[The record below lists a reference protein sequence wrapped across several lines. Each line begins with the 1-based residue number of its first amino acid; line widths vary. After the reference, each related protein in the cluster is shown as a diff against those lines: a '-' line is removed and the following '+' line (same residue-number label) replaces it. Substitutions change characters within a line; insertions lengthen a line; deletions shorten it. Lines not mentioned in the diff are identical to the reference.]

1 MNKMTIIV
9 GIVASFL
16 VLCQWFVFVSVRRY
30 WFQNR
35 ERIRRRVA
43 YPMLLGF
50 GLVTILAARLEFGS
64 ELLPPGTIAR
74 QIAAVILFSY
84 IGWVLVLTMFFSVVA
99 AIDSA
104 FKFTDVMSRPTAKLR
119 RSLWIGN
126 QSGCI
131 SSGPCGCRRE
141 HQLTPQE
148 SQVQAPS
155 MSGPEETTQPQRQHP
170 TRRLFLKGAAA
181 SGIVTAAGLGT
192 AGIVQAYSQPVVETY
207 ELLHP
212 MVIGAARPVT
222 LIHVTDCHF
231 GQFMGPRELQGL
243 VDQLNSLDGDA
254 LCLTGDIFH
263 SARTVVEQATPLLAK
278 LKARTL
284 GNFAVLG
291 NHDYY
296 AGEMRSAESLE
307 AAGFTLLRNEWITL
321 KVGSSAIHLGGVDDP
336 WSRRKLP
343 NAFRYYGDVMGAA
356 PAGPGVRIA
365 LSHRPDIFP
374 YAARHKIDL
383 VLAGH
388 THGGQIVV
396 PVPGREKGISVAD
409 VVSDY
414 THGWYEHRASRM
426 YLNRGVGLTFLPWRI
441 KCPPEIAVIQL
452 KPAQAGIKSGSVR
465 KT

>member
-1 MNKMTIIV
+1 MSKMTIIL
-9 GIVASFL
+9 GTVASCLIF
-16 VLCQWFVFVSVRRY
+16 CQWFVFVSVRKY

-35 ERIRRRVA
+35 ERIRRRIA
-43 YPMLLGF
+43 YPVLIAF
-50 GLVTILAARLEFGS
+50 GLLTVLAARLEFGS
-64 ELLPPGTIAR
+64 EIFPPGTVSR
-74 QIAAVILFSY
+74 QLAAMILFSY
-84 IGWVLVLTMFFSVVA
+84 IGWVLLLTVLLSPVA
-99 AIDSA
+99 AIDLA
-104 FKFTDVMSRPTAKLR
+104 FKFKDVVSRPTAKLR
-119 RSLWIGN
+119 RSSWIGN

-131 SSGPCGCRRE
+131 SSWPGGSRRE
-141 HQLTPQE
+141 RQSETEE
-148 SQVQAPS
+148 SQEQSVS
-155 MSGPEETTQPQRQHP
+155 TSSPEKSTQIECQNP

-181 SGIVTAAGLGT
+181 TSLVTAAGLG
-192 AGIVQAYSQPVVETY
+192 ASGIAQAYGRPVVEKY
-207 ELLHP
+207 ELFHP
-212 MVIGAARPVT
+212 MIRGIVKPVT

-231 GQFMGPRELQGL
+231 GQFLGRRELQGL

-263 SARTVVEQATPLLAK
+263 SARTVVEQATPLLSK
-278 LKARTL
+278 LKARAL

-296 AGEMRSAESLE
+296 AGEKRSVESLE
-307 AAGFTLLRNEWITL
+307 AAGFTLLRNEWLTL
-321 KVGSSAIHLGGVDDP
+321 TVGASTIHLGGVDDP

-343 NAFRYYGDVMGAA
+343 NAFRYYGEVMRAA
-356 PAGPGVRIA
+356 PAQPGVRIA
-365 LSHRPDIFP
+365 LSHRPELFP

-388 THGGQIVV
+388 THGGQIVA

-414 THGWYEHRASRM
+414 THGWYEHRAGRM

-452 KPAQAGIKSGSVR
+452 KPLVAGTKSGLVR